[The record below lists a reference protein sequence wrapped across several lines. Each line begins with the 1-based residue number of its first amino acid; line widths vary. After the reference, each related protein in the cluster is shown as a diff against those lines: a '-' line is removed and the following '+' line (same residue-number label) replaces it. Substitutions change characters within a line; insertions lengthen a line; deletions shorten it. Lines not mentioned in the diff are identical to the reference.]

1 MRRTDMTSIRR
12 LVFGGFCCLALIFAR
27 PAFGQDISSCMSPP
41 ALGVSATVGS
51 APSQHVVVVN
61 ETIDGCERR
70 GSVSFGLAVDFINGT
85 GWLSV
90 PPSVTFE
97 PGQASFPVTIIYGAL
112 SGPGVYGGRIIGTGE
127 PIIGAVVSGETFS
140 ISVTVT
146 LNALQPGPPTPILP
160 PDSVVN
166 GGSFRAATEPVWAR
180 TG

>member
-27 PAFGQDISSCMSPP
+27 PAFGQDISSCMSPR
-41 ALGVSATVGS
+41 ALGVSATVGA
-51 APSQHVVVVN
+51 APSQHGVVVN

-97 PGQASFPVTIIYGAL
+97 PGQASFTVTIIYGAL
-112 SGPGVYGGRIIGTGE
+112 PGPGVYRGG
-127 PIIGAVVSGETFS
+127 IIGAVTRGETFS